1 MSEESKI
8 TSVVKTKDPRRVE
21 AGKRLGMISKQAKE
35 RKALREREASAVE
48 VKEKNDD
55 WFPGINS
62 IGSAFG
68 SPVVGIGFVGLVGLA
83 LYFGYIKKYKNASHV
98 KSSTSDTKDSP
109 GTQNLNPEN
118 ETKPKRVY
126 KELDTLD

>member
-8 TSVVKTKDPRRVE
+8 TSVEKVKDPRRVE

-35 RKALREREASAVE
+35 KKLAQMREQEVEQNKASKAE
-48 VKEKNDD
+48 NN
-55 WFPGINS
+55 WFSNALVS
-62 IGSAFG
+62 

-83 LYFGYIKKYKNASHV
+83 LYYAYGRAAPFGYNKKYKTVSGNTVSHV
-98 KSSTSDTKDSP
+98 KTGEDESSS
-109 GTQNLNPEN
+109 EA
-118 ETKPKRVY
+118 KPKRVY